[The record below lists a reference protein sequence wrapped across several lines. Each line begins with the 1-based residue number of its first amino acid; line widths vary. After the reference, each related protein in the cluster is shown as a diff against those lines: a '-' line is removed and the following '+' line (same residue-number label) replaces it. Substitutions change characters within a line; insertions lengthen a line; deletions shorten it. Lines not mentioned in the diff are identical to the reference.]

1 MPENHLMNITNKNKK
16 QNFEEPLNIELLKA
30 GDRQEQA
37 RMVELFSEQVYRV
50 ALKMLNNPTDA
61 EDVLQE
67 TFLKAFKSLQ
77 NFEERSS
84 IATWL
89 YRIAVNES
97 LMIIRKRKPEIAV
110 IEEEAD
116 QDDNNETMVHQVVDW
131 CCLPE
136 KEFLSSESRVH
147 LNNAIKEL
155 PQKLRSV
162 FILRDI
168 EGLSIRE
175 TAETLEISETNVKTR
190 LLRARMRLR
199 EELTHYYGERLVEMK
214 NE

>member
-1 MPENHLMNITNKNKK
+1 MSEE
-16 QNFEEPLNIELLKA
+16 QNFDEPLNIEALKT
-30 GDRQEQA
+30 GDRHELA
-37 RMVELFSEQVYRV
+37 KMVELYSDQVYRV
-50 ALKMLNNPTDA
+50 ALKMLNNPSDA

-67 TFLKAFKSLQ
+67 TFIKAMRAIK
-77 NFEERSS
+77 NFQERSTIS
-84 IATWL
+84 TWL

-97 LMIIRKRKPEIAV
+97 LMFLRKQKPEAVV
-110 IEEEAD
+110 IEEEPQNNED
-116 QDDNNETMVHQVVDW
+116 QDYSAIQVVDW

-136 KEFLSSESRVH
+136 KEFLSSESRAH
-147 LNNAIKEL
+147 LNEAIQNL
-155 PQKLRSV
+155 PAKFRSV

-175 TAETLEISETNVKTR
+175 TAEALNLTETNVKTR

-199 EELTHYYGERLVEMK
+199 EDLTQYYGERMAEVK